1 MDALKSFMS
10 PEVMS
15 IAVALL
21 VAFSIGGILYAL
33 FEPVL
38 SGSKKRDERLGQIA
52 TRPSTIAERRPVRD
66 ADRRRK
72 SVQDQLKDFEDKQK
86 ARSKKATNLTLNAR
100 IEQAGLEWEKKHF
113 IYFSLASAVVFG
125 VLGILTTGSLLF
137 SAAFVFVGG
146 LGFPRFYLSWRRKK
160 RFEAFL
166 VELPNSVEIIV
177 RGVKAG
183 LPLGDCIKVV
193 ATEAREPVASEFRKI
208 VEAQMMGLTLTE
220 AVGRLPERVP
230 LAEANFF
237 AIVVAIQQQAG
248 GALSEALGN
257 LAKVLRSRKTLKG
270 KIQALSSEAKSSAA
284 IIGALPFVVT
294 FVLYIVAPDYIMLL
308 FTETTGHYIIAGG
321 LFWMFI
327 GIMVM
332 RKMINFDF

>member
-1 MDALKSFMS
+1 MDALNEFMT
-10 PEVMS
+10 PQLTMV
-15 IAVALL
+15 AVAIL

-33 FEPVL
+33 LEPLL

-52 TRPSTIAERRPVRD
+52 TRPSTLAERRPVRD

-72 SVQDQLKDFEDKQK
+72 SVQDQLKEFEDKQK
-86 ARSKKATNLTLNAR
+86 ARSKKASSLTLNAKL
-100 IEQAGLEWEKKHF
+100 EQAGLAWEQKHF
-113 IYFSLASAVVFG
+113 VYLSIGSAAAFTI
-125 VLGILTTGSLLF
+125 LGFLMTGSLLF
-137 SAAFVFVGG
+137 TVGFAFVGG
-146 LGFPRFYLSWRRKK
+146 FGFPRWYLAHRRNK

-166 VELPNSVEIIV
+166 LELPNAVEIIV

-183 LPLGDCIKVV
+183 LPLADCIKVV
-193 ATEAREPVASEFRKI
+193 ATESRDPVASEFRKI

-220 AVGRLPERVP
+220 AVGRMPERVP

-248 GALSEALGN
+248 GGLSEALGN
-257 LAKVLRSRKTLKG
+257 LAKVLRARKTLKG
-270 KIQALSSEAKSSAA
+270 KIKSLSSEAKSSAG
-284 IIGALPFVVT
+284 IIGSLPFIIT
-294 FVLYIVAPDYIMLL
+294 IILYLVAPDYIMLL
-308 FTETTGHYIIAGG
+308 FTETAGNYIIAIG
-321 LFWMFI
+321 LFWMFV